1 MFLLFWVCVVHRRL
15 PLRVFGCAFCS
26 ISLLFVYMCARMPS
40 SPRSIA
46 GVPSLEPSASGLPY
60 YCTPPV
66 CVPDVIGGLAVW
78 QHNNQKKLT
87 NRLVRPSLEKSHF
100 KRHEFSVGGLVS
112 IVIVLTTPQK

>member
-15 PLRVFGCAFCS
+15 PLRVFGCVFCS
-26 ISLLFVYMCARMPS
+26 ISLLFVYMYARMPS

-87 NRLVRPSLEKSHF
+87 NRLVCPSLEKSHS
-100 KRHEFSVGGLVS
+100 KRHELSVGGFVS